1 MNHAPPPIIKHGPT
15 MSGILYLVATPIGNL
30 EDLTFRALRILKEV
44 DLVAAEDTRH
54 SRKLFS
60 HYGIATPLTS
70 YFEHNEAQKGER
82 LLAQL
87 RAGKSVALIS
97 DAGTPAIS
105 DPGFLL
111 VRRCRDEGI
120 PVLAVPGPSAVI
132 AALAVS
138 GLPTERFVFEGF
150 LPARSKARRET
161 LRKLQTE
168 PRTTIFYEAPHRLL
182 ATLREVLDE
191 LGGGTGGGSGPG
203 VDQAARRAVPGG
215 AAAAVEHFGVSRV
228 RGEIVLLVAP
238 VMAGAAEGKISV
250 GSVEDSLRKLL
261 DENLPLR
268 QAVKQVAK
276 EFGLPG
282 DEVYRRAQAMKGQKT
297 G

>member
-161 LRKLQTE
+161 LRKLQNE

-182 ATLREVLDE
+182 AALREVLDE
-191 LGGGTGGGSGPG
+191 LGAEREVAVARELTKLHEELFRGT
-203 VDQAARRAVPGG
+203 

-282 DEVYRRAQAMKGQKT
+282 DEVYRRAQAMKGE